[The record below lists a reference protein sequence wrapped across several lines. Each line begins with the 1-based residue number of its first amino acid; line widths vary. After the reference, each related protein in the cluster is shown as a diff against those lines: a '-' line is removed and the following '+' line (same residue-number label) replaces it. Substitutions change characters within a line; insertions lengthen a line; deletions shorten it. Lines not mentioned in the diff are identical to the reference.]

1 MEVLEAVESRRAIR
15 HFDPNYKMTEEEIH
29 KLMSAVLL
37 SPTAYNIQ
45 HWRFVLVRDPKLR
58 KQIREAGWGQAQM
71 TDASLLII
79 LCADM
84 KAWEK
89 NPKRYWQNAPK
100 ETQDYMVSAI
110 DQYYRG
116 REVVQRDECMRSC
129 GIAAQTIML
138 TAKAMGY
145 DTSPMDGFDFEAV
158 GKLINLPSDYVISM
172 MIAVGKGIKPPW
184 PRGGQLS
191 YEEVIITDKF

>member
-1 MEVLEAVESRRAIR
+1 MEVIEAVETRRAIR
-15 HFDPNYKMTEEEIH
+15 HFDPNHKMTEEEIR

-45 HWRFVLVRDPKLR
+45 HWRFVLVRDPELR
-58 KQIREAGWGQAQM
+58 KQIREAGWGQAQI

-89 NPKRYWQNAPK
+89 NPARYWQNAPE
-100 ETQDYMVSAI
+100 ETQNYMVSAI

-116 REVVQRDECMRSC
+116 KEVVQRDECMRSC

-158 GKLINLPSDYVISM
+158 GKLIHLPSDHVVAM
-172 MIAVGKGIKPPW
+172 MVAVGKGIKPPW
-184 PRGGQLS
+184 PRAGQLP